1 MKKALSPDI
10 TIEESKR
17 IENEGRIVSY
27 LRGEMTNDEV
37 LAFEEELKKDE
48 ELRAR
53 AVSIARLAKGMKEV
67 GSVQDRHIM
76 DSFSSVDET
85 VIKNVL
91 RTTLKNCKPGS
102 IKVCAEPKMMPEQQ
116 DNNELKNSAKVF
128 RWMSVAA
135 SIIVLLAV
143 GLYYNDYR
151 NTVSLGEKYADAF
164 IVEQSSIRGSASQD
178 VEEELIALFTNVQDG
193 KDLKNTV
200 HRLSILWEVSTL
212 NTYNDYTDH
221 TFYIG
226 WNLAIGYLKLNDKER
241 AKDVLSK
248 LREMDN
254 NTITEKVSLILYELK

>member
-10 TIEESKR
+10 TIEEQKGMQDDSR
-17 IENEGRIVSY
+17 IASF
-27 LRGEMTNDEV
+27 LRGEMTNEDA

-48 ELRAR
+48 ELRSR

-67 GSVQDRHIM
+67 GSVKDRHIM

-85 VIKNVL
+85 VINNVL
-91 RTTLKNCKPGS
+91 RTTLENSGS
-102 IKVCAEPKMMPEQQ
+102 IKVCAAPKRRPEQQ
-116 DNNELKNSAKVF
+116 KNELKNLPKIF

-135 SIIVLLAV
+135 SIVVILAV

-164 IVEQSSIRGSASQD
+164 IVEQSSIRGSASQEI
-178 VEEELIALFTNVQDG
+178 EEELIALFTNVQDG

-212 NTYNDYTDH
+212 NTYNDYTDSA
-221 TFYIG
+221 FYIG
-226 WNLAIGYLKLNDKER
+226 WNLAMGYLKLNDKEN
-241 AKDVLSK
+241 AIIVLSSIT
-248 LREMDN
+248 EMDSN
-254 NTITEKVSLILYELK
+254 EISEQASLILEKLK